1 MRISLL
7 FDLRPIIQGNKTLF
21 TGGHDVTPH
30 DKAELLSGEKLLM
43 YFVFLRSVLL
53 REGVSPTQHLQKT
66 VNTFS

>member
-7 FDLRPIIQGNKTLF
+7 FDLRPLIQGNKTLF

-43 YFVFLRSVLL
+43 YFVFLGSIFLW
-53 REGVSPTQHLQKT
+53 EFFCPT
-66 VNTFS
+66 